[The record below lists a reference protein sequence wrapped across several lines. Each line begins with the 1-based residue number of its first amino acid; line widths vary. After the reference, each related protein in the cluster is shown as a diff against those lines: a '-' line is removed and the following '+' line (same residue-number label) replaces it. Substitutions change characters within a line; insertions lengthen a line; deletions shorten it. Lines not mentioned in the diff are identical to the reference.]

1 MMMKVLLPVLFGV
14 SVFAIAYPIAIYPI
28 LVQVM
33 AFVRPRP
40 WRMGET
46 DLKVAHLITV
56 FNEERR
62 IGPKL
67 DNALA
72 VVAPAGGLETVVIS
86 DGSDDGTERIVRGY
100 ADRGVRWVGCER
112 QGKER
117 AQMTAIRSIDAEIL
131 VFSDAS
137 SLLEKESLIELLRP
151 FADPSVAAVSGT
163 DRLEDAGIGTGED
176 LYVGYEMRL
185 RRAESRAGSL
195 VGLSGCYFA
204 IRREISECWVPDV
217 PNDMGSALLAITM
230 GRRAVAVDG
239 ARCTYGAT
247 TSTKR
252 EFQRKKR
259 TALRGLR
266 GLIAYRSAL
275 TRGGWVESWQVF
287 SHKVMRFLAPFFAL
301 VAVAALAAGSWI
313 GLFWAQLFLAGSAA
327 LIAAALAGTLAPA
340 WLRPLRA
347 ASFLLLS
354 MAAVGSAWFAILK
367 RDRAALWAPTE
378 RP

>member
-1 MMMKVLLPVLFGV
+1 MTVLLPTLFVASVL
-14 SVFAIAYPIAIYPI
+14 AIAYPIAIYPL
-28 LVQVM
+28 LVQLL
-33 AFVRPRP
+33 ARVRPRP
-40 WRMGET
+40 WRTGET

-62 IGPKL
+62 IALKL

-72 VVAPAGGLETVVIS
+72 LEPPAGGLETVVIS

-100 ADRGVRWVGCER
+100 ADRGVRWIGCER

-137 SLLEKESLIELLRP
+137 SLLEKDSMIELIRP

-163 DRLEDAGIGTGED
+163 DRLETVGTETGED
-176 LYVGYEMRL
+176 LYIGYEMRL

-204 IRREISECWVPDV
+204 IRREVCERWVPEV
-217 PNDMGSALLAITM
+217 PNDMGSALIAIAM

-247 TSTKR
+247 TSTTR

-266 GLIAYRSAL
+266 GLIAYRCAL
-275 TRGGWVESWQVF
+275 TRGGWVEAWQVF
-287 SHKVMRFLAPFFAL
+287 SHKVMRFLAPFFA
-301 VAVAALAAGSWI
+301 VAAVATLAVGSWI
-313 GLFWAQLFLAGSAA
+313 GLFWAQLLLAGSVA
-327 LIAAALAGTLAPA
+327 LVATALAGMLAPA
-340 WLRPLRA
+340 RLRPLRG
-347 ASFLLLS
+347 ASFLVLS
-354 MAAVGSAWFAILK
+354 MAAVGSAWFSILK

>member
-1 MMMKVLLPVLFGV
+1 MTVLLPTLFVACVLAV
-14 SVFAIAYPIAIYPI
+14 AYPIVIYPL
-28 LVQVM
+28 LVQLL
-33 AFVRPRP
+33 ARIRPRP
-40 WRMGET
+40 WLTGET

-72 VVAPAGGLETVVIS
+72 LALPAGGLETVVIS

-100 ADRGVRWVGCER
+100 ADRGVRWIGCER

-117 AQMTAIRSIDAEIL
+117 AQMAAIRLIDAEIL

-137 SLLEKESLIELLRP
+137 SVLEKDSLIELIRP

-163 DRLEDAGIGTGED
+163 DRLETAGKGTGED

-204 IRREISECWVPDV
+204 IRREVCERWVPDV
-217 PNDMGSALLAITM
+217 PNDMGSALLAIAM
-230 GRRAVAVDG
+230 RRRAVAVDG

-247 TSTKR
+247 ASTAR

-266 GLIAYRSAL
+266 GLIAYRHAL
-275 TRGGWVESWQVF
+275 TQGGWVETWQVF

-301 VAVAALAAGSWI
+301 AALATLVVGSWI
-313 GLFWAQLFLAGSAA
+313 GLPWAQLLLAGSGV
-327 LIAAALAGTLAPA
+327 LIAAALAGILAPA
-340 WLRPLRA
+340 RLRLFRA
-347 ASFLLLS
+347 ASFLVLS

-367 RDRAALWAPTE
+367 RDRAALWTPTE

>member
-1 MMMKVLLPVLFGV
+1 
-14 SVFAIAYPIAIYPI
+14 
-28 LVQVM
+28 
-33 AFVRPRP
+33 
-40 WRMGET
+40 
-46 DLKVAHLITV
+46 V

-62 IGPKL
+62 IGLKL

-72 VVAPAGGLETVVIS
+72 LALPAGGLETVVIS

-100 ADRGVRWVGCER
+100 ADRGVRWIGCER

-117 AQMTAIRSIDAEIL
+117 AQMAAIRSIDAEIL

-137 SLLEKESLIELLRP
+137 SVLEKDSLIELIRP

-163 DRLEDAGIGTGED
+163 DRLETAGKGTGED
-176 LYVGYEMRL
+176 LYIGYEMRL

-204 IRREISECWVPDV
+204 IRREVCERWVPDV
-217 PNDMGSALLAITM
+217 PNDMGSALLAIAM

-247 TSTKR
+247 TSTVR

-266 GLIAYRSAL
+266 GLIAYRRAL
-275 TRGGWVESWQVF
+275 TQGGRVEAWQVF
-287 SHKVMRFLAPFFAL
+287 SHKVMRFLAPFFA
-301 VAVAALAAGSWI
+301 VAALATLATGSWI
-313 GLFWAQLFLAGSAA
+313 GLLWAQLLSAGSVA
-327 LIAAALAGTLAPA
+327 LIAVALAGMLAPA
-340 WLRPLRA
+340 QLRPFRA
-347 ASFLLLS
+347 ASFFVLS
-354 MAAVGSAWFAILK
+354 MAAVGLAWFSILK

>member
-1 MMMKVLLPVLFGV
+1 MMTILLPAIFVACVLAV
-14 SVFAIAYPIAIYPI
+14 AYPIAIYPVLVGI
-28 LVQVM
+28 L
-33 AFVRPRP
+33 ARIRPRP
-40 WRMGET
+40 WRTGET

-67 DNALA
+67 DNAVA
-72 VVAPAGGLETVVIS
+72 VTPPESGLETVVIS

-100 ADRGVRWVGCER
+100 ADRGVRWIGCER

-117 AQMTAIRSIDAEIL
+117 AQMTAMRSIDAEIL

-137 SLLEKESLIELLRP
+137 SLLEKDSLKELIRP
-151 FADPSVAAVSGT
+151 FADPLVAAVSGT
-163 DRLEDAGIGTGED
+163 DRLETAEKGTGED
-176 LYVGYEMRL
+176 IYVGYEMGL

-204 IRREISECWVPDV
+204 IRREVCERWVPDV
-217 PNDMGSALLAITM
+217 PNDMGSALVAIAM

-247 TSTKR
+247 ASTTR
-252 EFQRKKR
+252 EFQRKRR

-275 TRGGWVESWQVF
+275 TQGGWVETWQVF
-287 SHKVMRFLAPFFAL
+287 SHKVMRFLAPFFGLAAVGALGVGAWIGLLWAQLMLVGSAAL
-301 VAVAALAAGSWI
+301 VVAALAGM
-313 GLFWAQLFLAGSAA
+313 
-327 LIAAALAGTLAPA
+327 LAPTR
-340 WLRPLRA
+340 LRPLRA
-347 ASFLLLS
+347 ASFFVLS
-354 MAAVGSAWFAILK
+354 MAAVGSAWFSIVK